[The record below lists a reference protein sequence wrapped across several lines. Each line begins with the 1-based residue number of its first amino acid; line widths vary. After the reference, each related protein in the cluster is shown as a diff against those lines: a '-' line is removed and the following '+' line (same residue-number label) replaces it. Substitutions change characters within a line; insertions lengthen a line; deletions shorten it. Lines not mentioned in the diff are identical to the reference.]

1 MDIIISS
8 FKVLKDI
15 LDFVVTLINI
25 FMFLK
30 LIKEKKCLN
39 SNVNHRYK
47 KCKNKKRVPSRR
59 KHH

>member
-30 LIKEKKCLN
+30 LREEKKRLN

-47 KCKNKKRVPSRR
+47 KYKKRVPSRR

>member
-30 LIKEKKCLN
+30 LIKEKKRLN

-47 KCKNKKRVPSRR
+47 KYKNKKRVPSRR